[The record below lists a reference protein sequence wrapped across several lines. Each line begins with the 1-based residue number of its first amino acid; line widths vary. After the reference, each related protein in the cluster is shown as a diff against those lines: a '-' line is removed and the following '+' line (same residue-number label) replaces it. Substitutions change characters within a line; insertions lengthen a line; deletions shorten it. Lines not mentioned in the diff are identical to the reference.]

1 MADDARSS
9 RTRSDS
15 VAPSSRVYLRDRVLV
30 IDDSAASRTTTVA
43 LLGAAGYVAFEQP
56 SAIGATR
63 LLLNHAIPA
72 VVVDLGMPGLSGEK
86 LIAVLRKNP
95 RLDGL
100 VIVVVTSIDSSRQIG
115 HQGLRDADAVVL
127 REHLES
133 RLVPTLQRLLCTSGF
148 HQNAPNLD
156 VLATGSADG

>member
-1 MADDARSS
+1 MRDDARS
-9 RTRSDS
+9 RPTRSDS
-15 VAPSSRVYLRDRVLV
+15 VAPASRTSLRDRVLV
-30 IDDSAASRTTTVA
+30 IDDCAASRTTTAA
-43 LLGAAGYVAFEQP
+43 LLGAAGYVTFEQP

-63 LLLNHAIPA
+63 MLLNHAIPA

-86 LIAVLRKNP
+86 LIDVLRKNR

-127 REHLES
+127 RQHLDS
-133 RLVPTLQRLLCTSGF
+133 RLVPTLERLLRTSGF
-148 HQNAPNLD
+148 HRNAPNFE
-156 VLATGSADG
+156 VLATGSTDD